1 MLDPT
6 LSPLNLHSIASNH
19 ALLTDDRLSEIAA
32 HPMAWPK
39 LVTWAN
45 YLLQLPHEDRPSIPV
60 PRPPENFD
68 PSTTPATVTSAAP
81 AEIPQAP
88 LPRTKKNRAPLFIL
102 LLALAVA
109 AGVGWTVIPSQSSQ
123 PAPTT
128 APAREEAS
136 TPPSERVPADDPSL
150 TASGAGFTCTARQTV
165 VTCWGQNTYGQLG
178 TGMAS
183 EDHYYSFEVDE
194 PVLRLVAGADFA
206 CASSATSV
214 TCWGDNRWKQAGDSD
229 IRILPP
235 TTLPALSPIDGLTAG
250 NIHACVLSEG
260 NIVCWGSDYSGQL
273 GSGAQGEQGAG
284 LTEIALPAGQIPQ
297 DIYASGFTTCA
308 HTEADLVCWGAN
320 DEGRIND
327 TDKRILPPTVVHRD
341 ASW

>member
-68 PSTTPATVTSAAP
+68 PSTTPATVTPAAP

-109 AGVGWTVIPSQSSQ
+109 AGVGWTVIPVNPVSPHPRRHLLARRPPRHLPSACRRTILPLLLLALAS
-123 PAPTT
+123 
-128 APAREEAS
+128 PARL
-136 TPPSERVPADDPSL
+136 D
-150 TASGAGFTCTARQTV
+150 RQ
-165 VTCWGQNTYGQLG
+165 
-178 TGMAS
+178 
-183 EDHYYSFEVDE
+183 
-194 PVLRLVAGADFA
+194 R
-206 CASSATSV
+206 
-214 TCWGDNRWKQAGDSD
+214 
-229 IRILPP
+229 
-235 TTLPALSPIDGLTAG
+235 
-250 NIHACVLSEG
+250 
-260 NIVCWGSDYSGQL
+260 
-273 GSGAQGEQGAG
+273 
-284 LTEIALPAGQIPQ
+284 
-297 DIYASGFTTCA
+297 
-308 HTEADLVCWGAN
+308 
-320 DEGRIND
+320 
-327 TDKRILPPTVVHRD
+327 
-341 ASW
+341 